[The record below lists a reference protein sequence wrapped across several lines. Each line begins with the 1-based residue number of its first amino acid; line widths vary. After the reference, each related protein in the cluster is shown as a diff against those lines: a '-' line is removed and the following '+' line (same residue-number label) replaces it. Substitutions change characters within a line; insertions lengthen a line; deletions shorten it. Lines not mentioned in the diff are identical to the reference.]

1 MTIYVCSPYRAK
13 TDEQFKRQLEY
24 TKAIAKECV
33 LAGHSV
39 IVPHLYYTRF
49 LDDEVQEER
58 ELGIASAI
66 GLLDACD
73 LMLINTR
80 YGISEGMM
88 QEIRHADDMAAIYN
102 VDEMQISGILFMQ
115 KTGWS
120 WILETIGILEL
131 YKDT

>member
-1 MTIYVCSPYRAK
+1 MIIYVCSPYRAK
-13 TDEQFKRQLEY
+13 TEKQFKRQLEY
-24 TKAIAKECV
+24 TKAITKECV

-49 LDDEVQEER
+49 LNDEVQEER

-66 GLLDACD
+66 GLIDACD

-88 QEIRHADDMAAIYN
+88 QEILHADEMPAIYN
-102 VDEMQISGILFMQ
+102 VDEMQLGSVLKGFKL
-115 KTGWS
+115 
-120 WILETIGILEL
+120 
-131 YKDT
+131 